1 MSKVEELKKH
11 LKPGKVY
18 RRSDLAKWSKAVD
31 RHLDALLKDGTL
43 QKLSRG
49 LYHFPR
55 ETAFGQAPP
64 EDEVLVRSFLQDDRF
79 LLTSYNVY
87 NRLGVG
93 TTQLYNQQWV
103 YNHKRHGDFKLGNK
117 KFSFRVKSHIPKSIT
132 PEYLLV
138 DLVNNLEELAEDP
151 QEVLEKVASI
161 ATTMNPKKLE
171 KMIREY
177 ANLRTKKFFN
187 SISLLSV

>member
-1 MSKVEELKKH
+1 M
-11 LKPGKVY
+11 
-18 RRSDLAKWSKAVD
+18 
-31 RHLDALLKDGTL
+31 
-43 QKLSRG
+43 
-49 LYHFPR
+49 
-55 ETAFGQAPP
+55 
-64 EDEVLVRSFLQDDRF
+64 
-79 LLTSYNVY
+79 
-87 NRLGVG
+87 
-93 TTQLYNQQWV
+93 